1 MPSETTSAA
10 RVSAAEVE
18 AQLSTLPQHWR
29 WLTPKR
35 TLYVFAACNLLN
47 YIDREIIPG
56 APLQFEEFVRNTH
69 GVPCNKESVYI
80 GYFTIKRLVTKA
92 MADFHLQ
99 PVEDLDDAAMTI

>member
-1 MPSETTSAA
+1 MPSDALGTA
-10 RVSAAEVE
+10 RVSNAEVE

-56 APLQFEEFVRNTH
+56 APLQFEAFVRDTH
-69 GVPCNKESVYI
+69 GVPCAQESVYI
-80 GYFTIKRLVTKA
+80 GYFTSAFIAGRTSWL
-92 MADFHLQ
+92 
-99 PVEDLDDAAMTI
+99 